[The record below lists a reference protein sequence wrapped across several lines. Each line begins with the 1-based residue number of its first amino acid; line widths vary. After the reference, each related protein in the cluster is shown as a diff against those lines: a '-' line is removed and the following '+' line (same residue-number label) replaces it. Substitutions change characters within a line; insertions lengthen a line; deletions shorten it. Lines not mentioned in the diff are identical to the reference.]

1 MFLDDAYIID
11 SYNRKVLKV
20 SNDIS
25 TELFNLEKEDIVT
38 ENKDVISIDDYTK
51 NLIKKYLK
59 ITDTEIEKII
69 LLRRKNV
76 LAIHLSWYLKI
87 KLVCLLLIELLT
99 IYTII
104 KKMQSV
110 ENFLYF
116 KRSV

>member
-1 MFLDDAYIID
+1 MFLDDAYVID

-38 ENKDVISIDDYTK
+38 ENKDFVSIDDYTK

-59 ITDTEIEKII
+59 ISDTEIEKIVNRKDNTTKKKERSGYSSI
-69 LLRRKNV
+69 LV
-76 LAIHLSWYLKI
+76 SQ
-87 KLVCLLLIELLT
+87 LT

-104 KKMQSV
+104 KKMQ
-110 ENFLYF
+110 
-116 KRSV
+116 